1 MGYNYIMLN
10 LNTLKIVKRFFQ
22 TLIFDSYKEAEEYAN
37 NLEIQIKII
46 KL

>member
-1 MGYNYIMLN
+1 MGYNYIILN

-22 TLIFDSYKEAEEYAN
+22 TLIFDSYTEAKKYAD
-37 NLEIQIKII
+37 NLGIQVKII